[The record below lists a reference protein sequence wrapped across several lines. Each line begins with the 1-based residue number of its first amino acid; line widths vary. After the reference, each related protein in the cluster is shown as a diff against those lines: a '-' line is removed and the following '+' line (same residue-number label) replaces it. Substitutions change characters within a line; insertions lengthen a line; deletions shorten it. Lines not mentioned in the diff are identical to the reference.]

1 MALPDA
7 YRAIKLL
14 DFNIGAAS
22 AVAFL
27 NPMGA
32 QIDALIALGLGPFG
46 LSLGAQFNAA
56 LAAQASLSLSLSIGD
71 VGLLASLK
79 ASIAA
84 LAALQAA
91 LAASLALGLPPIQL
105 SLGLELSA
113 TAALAASLSLQ
124 LGSIQLLIKA
134 ALAIKIP
141 AIKAAARLSA
151 SLNVGPFVCVSFS
164 GTTVRNVSTFLA
176 GEVATGQLYAAA
188 DGISLDVDQG
198 DVFGVLLFGP
208 EPSAK
213 GSFDAIIAVPPPP

>member
-14 DFNIGAAS
+14 DFNIGAAA

-105 SLGLELSA
+105 SLELSA

-151 SLNVGPFVCVSFS
+151 ALNVGPFVCISFS